1 MTVKRNYLHV
11 LWRVPVLI
19 ITLIVMPIMFL
30 IGKALRIPQHAEL
43 VHLFHHFVCLILG
56 LRKHFTGTISQ
67 ARPTLYISNHVSYL
81 DIFVLGGLRAYF
93 IAKSE
98 VANWPILGPLSR
110 FQNTLFFERKAGK
123 AREQLKIM
131 QSHLSTGQ
139 RLTLFAEGTST
150 DGTHVVPFKSSL
162 FEAANLSATVSS
174 SDKTELRELKVAI
187 QPISITYTH
196 YDGQKMD
203 QAARD
208 NYAWYATTPFTSH
221 FFNIFRLKNV
231 DVKVHFHPVCYLED
245 FETRKQCSDHCH
257 KLVAERLAE
266 FINEA

>member
-11 LWRVPVLI
+11 LWRIPALVISLLVLPAI
-19 ITLIVMPIMFL
+19 FM
-30 IGKALRIPQHAEL
+30 IGKLLGISKRTEL
-43 VHLFHHFVCLILG
+43 PHFFHHLVCLILG
-56 LRKHFTGTISQ
+56 LRKHFSGTISQ
-67 ARPTLYISNHVSYL
+67 AKPTLYVSNHVSYL

-123 AREQLKIM
+123 ARAQLEIM
-131 QSHLSTGQ
+131 KSHLRTGQ

-162 FEAANLSATVSS
+162 FEAANLNGSEQSEPAI
-174 SDKTELRELKVAI
+174 KVAI

-203 QAARD
+203 QSARD
-208 NYAWYATTPFTSH
+208 NYAWYATMPFTSH
-221 FFNIFRLKNV
+221 FFNLFRLKNV

-245 FETRKQCSDHCH
+245 FETRKQCADHCH
-257 KLVAERLAE
+257 KLVAERLDE
-266 FINEA
+266 FINET